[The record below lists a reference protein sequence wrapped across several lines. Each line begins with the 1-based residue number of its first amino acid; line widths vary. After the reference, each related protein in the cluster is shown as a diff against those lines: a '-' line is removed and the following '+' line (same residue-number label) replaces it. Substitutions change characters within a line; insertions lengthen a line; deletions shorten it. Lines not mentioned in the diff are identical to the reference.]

1 MMLSIIFWILLL
13 LFLTVVLIGLP
24 LAFAVGLVF
33 LTIWLL
39 IHHTIWGIALLI
51 VLILGYIF

>member
-1 MMLSIIFWILLL
+1 MLSIIFWT
-13 LFLTVVLIGLP
+13 LFLFLLIIVLVGLP

-39 IHHTIWGIALLI
+39 IHHTLWGIILLI
-51 VLILGYIF
+51 VLVLGYVF